1 MIIETSRLR
10 LAVERRGSG
19 EPVVLLHSLAMA
31 GAMWE
36 HVAERLA
43 KRFEV
48 WTYDARGHGQSP
60 WDNEPFTIEDLAED
74 LRDLLDA
81 LGLDRAHI
89 VGLSMGGTT
98 AIVFAATY
106 PERVNRLVLVDCSAC
121 YGPTRVSDWEAR
133 ASKVLSSPR
142 EALLDFQLDRWFTPH
157 FRATNPE
164 EVRRQVE
171 IFLACSSHV
180 HAAASRALAAVDA
193 EALLPR
199 ITASTLVLVGED
211 DYATPPAMAQTLAA
225 GIPDAYLQI
234 VPQARHMAL
243 IERPELVEAI
253 AQHLQGA
260 HSTVSPGSGHLHGWI
275 EDNWHDS

>member
-193 EALLPR
+193 EVLEQVPARLMAEAEVPSR
-199 ITASTLVLVGED
+199 AVPESAMEGRVLVVPVAE
-211 DYATPPAMAQTLAA
+211 AEARLLVVLVAA
-225 GIPDAYLQI
+225 GIVRAT
-234 VPQARHMAL
+234 V
-243 IERPELVEAI
+243 AI
-253 AQHLQGA
+253 
-260 HSTVSPGSGHLHGWI
+260 
-275 EDNWHDS
+275 